1 MRELLVDSRSITDE
15 AGRERVFDYTILVG
29 EQDTGPF
36 FCESYG
42 VKIAERERDNAS
54 AVLDLTTSVARIDEI
69 MELLLE
75 QSVSPNHLAD
85 VISDC
90 L

>member
-1 MRELLVDSRSITDE
+1 MRELLAGSRQVTDE
-15 AGRERVFDYTILVG
+15 QGRVRTYDYTILIG

-42 VKIAERERDNAS
+42 VKIAERGSRNLSMAAD
-54 AVLDLTTSVARIDEI
+54 VTTSAARIDQL
-69 MELLLE
+69 MELLLRN
-75 QSVSPNHLAD
+75 QVLPGHLAD
-85 VISDC
+85 VIADW